1 MRYRSAFTAA
11 DCNSLCK
18 LQSPRLASIGVGTA
32 RANHLDYIA
41 LLRSVPD
48 FVSRP
53 VAGKRAGLGGG
64 GELKLLQYLL
74 KLENNFTKTIPKDTT
89 TVMVAKTS
97 CGTFA
102 KRAPGLIV
110 IYVKCVL
117 ND

>member
-53 VAGKRAGLGGG
+53 VAGKGAGLGGG
-64 GELKLLQYLL
+64 EGEGSSSSSSICGSW
-74 KLENNFTKTIPKDTT
+74 KTILPKQYQ
-89 TVMVAKTS
+89 KIQ
-97 CGTFA
+97 
-102 KRAPGLIV
+102 RR
-110 IYVKCVL
+110 
-117 ND
+117 